1 MAQCVSHAPPHHTLP
16 AFLNLNVSKGF
27 RIVLLT
33 AEADCSQWRFP
44 WPQNLTKNL
53 PITAQ
58 LLIKLI
64 AFAAI
69 IFLSVINGLSVKAS
83 NSIQIFTMAAKILVL
98 TIFCLVG
105 VYNLCIGKF
114 GSLENSLQ
122 GSSTDVGAY
131 GNDFEFIIIY
141 KQRWLR
147 DRDFLLWARSK
158 NPEIPG
164 IGIGIWK
171 SRKNPERK
179 IPFRDSR
186 F

>member
-1 MAQCVSHAPPHHTLP
+1 VAAP
-16 AFLNLNVSKGF
+16 F
-27 RIVLLT
+27 
-33 AEADCSQWRFP
+33 FP
-44 WPQNLTKNL
+44 GCYP
-53 PITAQ
+53 AQ

-131 GNDFEFIIIY
+131 GVAFYTCMWSYGGWERVCQCFDEIKNP
-141 KQRWLR
+141 
-147 DRDFLLWARSK
+147 SK
-158 NPEIPG
+158 NIPIILVCSISLTMTIYVLVNVAYFTVMTPNEFLSSSAVAVTFADRTLG
-164 IGIGIWK
+164 SWAWIAPAGVAL
-171 SRKNPERK
+171 STLV
-179 IPFRDSR
+179 
-186 F
+186 

>member
-1 MAQCVSHAPPHHTLP
+1 MIFSVH
-16 AFLNLNVSKGF
+16 SK
-27 RIVLLT
+27 RN
-33 AEADCSQWRFP
+33 W
-44 WPQNLTKNL
+44 TKNL
-53 PITAQ
+53 PVTAQ

-114 GSLENSLQ
+114 GSLENSFE

-131 GNDFEFIIIY
+131 GNDFDFFLSFIIY
-141 KQRWLR
+141 K
-147 DRDFLLWARSK
+147 LL
-158 NPEIPG
+158 I
-164 IGIGIWK
+164 
-171 SRKNPERK
+171 
-179 IPFRDSR
+179 
-186 F
+186 